1 MSKKLIFVDIDGTL
15 TSAGSNVPPESA
27 LNAIRK
33 AQAKGHKIF
42 LCTGR
47 NLDMLSPLLKYGF
60 DGIVGSAGG
69 YVQCG
74 NEVVYDQPMTN
85 EQRDVALELLH
96 KHGVF
101 CTIEAKD
108 GSYGDENLQDLLDDM
123 GDDEGNSE
131 IQRWRK
137 ALAEDLNIVS
147 MDKYDGRPV
156 YKVVVMCKSMDQ
168 LDEAKAALE
177 DQFNFCMQ
185 EVKEH
190 ACINGELINRAFDKG
205 RGVEKVCAYYGMRL
219 EDTIGFGDSMNDYE
233 MMEKVHISVA
243 MENGA
248 EAIKKVSTMVT
259 DSVENDG
266 LAKAFEKLEL
276 V

>member
-33 AQAKGHKIF
+33 AQANGHKVF

-69 YVQCG
+69 YVQCEE
-74 NEVVYDQPMTN
+74 EVIYDMPMTS
-85 EQRDVALELLH
+85 EQRDVALDLLH
-96 KHGVF
+96 KNGVF

-108 GSYGDENLQDLLDDM
+108 GSYGDDDLSAFLDDM
-123 GDDEGNSE
+123 GNEGNSE

-137 ALAEDLNIVS
+137 ALAENLNIVP
-147 MDKYDGRPV
+147 MKEYDGRPV
-156 YKVVVMCKSMDQ
+156 YKVVIMCREMGQ
-168 LDEAKAALE
+168 LDECRKALE

-190 ACINGELINRAFDKG
+190 SCINGELINRAFDKG
-205 RGVEKVCAYYGMRL
+205 RGVERVCEHYGMSL
-219 EDTIGFGDSMNDYE
+219 EDTIGFGDSMNDLE
-233 MMEKVHISVA
+233 MMEKVNISVA
-243 MENGA
+243 MNNGA
-248 EAIKKVSTMVT
+248 EAIKKISTMVT
-259 DSVENDG
+259 DSVEEDG
-266 LAKAFEKLEL
+266 LAKAFEKLGL
-276 V
+276 C

>member
-15 TSAGSNVPPESA
+15 TEAGSNVPPESA
-27 LNAIRK
+27 LTAIRN
-33 AQAKGHKIF
+33 AQAKGHKVF

-69 YVQCG
+69 YVQCED
-74 NEVVYDQPMTN
+74 EVIYDHPMTA
-85 EQRDVALELLH
+85 EQRDIALELLH
-96 KHGVF
+96 KNGVF

-108 GSYGDENLQDLLDDM
+108 GSYGDDDLSNLLDEM
-123 GDDEGNSE
+123 EDEGNSE

-147 MDKYDGRPV
+147 MDQYDGRPI
-156 YKVVVMCKSMDQ
+156 YKVVVMCKAMEQ
-168 LDEAKAALE
+168 LDEARAALE
-177 DQFNFCMQ
+177 DQFLFCMQ

-205 RGVEKVCAYYGMRL
+205 RGVERVCAYYGMTL
-219 EDTIGFGDSMNDYE
+219 EDTIGFGDSMNDLE
-233 MMEKVHISVA
+233 MMEKVGISVA

-248 EAIKKVSTMVT
+248 ETIKKMSTFVT
-259 DSVENDG
+259 DAVNQDG
-266 LAKAFEKLEL
+266 LAKAFEKLGL
-276 V
+276 S